1 MIAVDTNVV
10 IRLLTGDDPDQA
22 ERARALFASEAIFV
36 PKTVMLESEWA
47 LRRLYKIGRSET
59 LAALSGLM
67 ALPNVRCEAE
77 PALTAALAWA
87 ARASTSPTRCIWPP
101 PRTRSALRRSTRI
114 SCGGR
119 GGGRGEGGWGLRVG
133 EE

>member
-87 ARASTSPTRCIWPP
+87 ARGLDFADALHLASAADAERFATFD
-101 PRTRSALRRSTRI
+101 ADFVRRA
-114 SCGGR
+114 GEV
-119 GGGRGEGGWGLRVG
+119 GEGKVVG
-133 EE
+133 V